1 MKQTTAI
8 ATGGSLFEGYIT
20 AKELCKQ
27 IGQMK
32 GGRPIA
38 RRTLE
43 RWHSLRVGPP
53 RVRVGRIVVYRI
65 DEVRAWLEEHSSRS
79 FRKRRPRV

>member
-1 MKQTTAI
+1 MKQATAT
-8 ATGGSLFEGYIT
+8 ATGGLLFEGYIT
-20 AKELCKQ
+20 AMELCKQ

-53 RVRVGRIVVYRI
+53 RVRIGRIAVYRV
-65 DEVRAWLEEHSSRS
+65 DDVRAWLQEQSSRS
-79 FRKRRPRV
+79 RKRPRA

>member
-1 MKQTTAI
+1 MKQTTAT

-20 AKELCKQ
+20 AGELCKQ

-53 RVRVGRIVVYRI
+53 RVRVGRIAVYRV
-65 DEVRAWLEEHSSRS
+65 DDVRAWLQEQSSRS
-79 FRKRRPRV
+79 RKRPRA

>member
-1 MKQTTAI
+1 MKQTTAT
-8 ATGGSLFEGYIT
+8 ATGSGSLFEGYIT

-27 IGQMK
+27 IGAMK

-53 RVRVGRIVVYRI
+53 RVRVGRIAVYRVE
-65 DEVRAWLEEHSSRS
+65 EVRTWLEEQSSS
-79 FRKRRPRV
+79 KRKRRRA

>member
-1 MKQTTAI
+1 MKQATAT

-53 RVRVGRIVVYRI
+53 RVRVGRIAVYRV
-65 DEVRAWLEEHSSRS
+65 DDVRAWLQEQSSRS
-79 FRKRRPRV
+79 RKRPRA

>member
-1 MKQTTAI
+1 MKQAPATAK
-8 ATGGSLFEGYIT
+8 GGSLFEGYIT

-53 RVRVGRIVVYRI
+53 RVRVGRIAVYRV
-65 DEVRAWLEEHSSRS
+65 DEVRAWLEEQSSRR
-79 FRKRRPRV
+79 FRKRRPMA

>member
-1 MKQTTAI
+1 MRQTTAT
-8 ATGGSLFEGYIT
+8 ATGNGSVFAGFIT

-43 RWHSLRVGPP
+43 RWHALRVGLP
-53 RVRVGRIVVYRI
+53 RTRVGRIQVYRVE
-65 DEVRAWLEEHSSRS
+65 EVRAWLEEQSSR
-79 FRKRRPRV
+79 RGKRPRA